1 MLLLTNLVSFISP
14 WLKYEGKIYLQ
25 QYYRSE
31 YYQRSEKNNNKAL
44 ISNHIVAIVR
54 GRSSGMTGLN

>member
-1 MLLLTNLVSFISP
+1 MQLLTNLVSFISP
-14 WLKYEGKIYLQ
+14 WVKYEGKIYLQ
-25 QYYRSE
+25 QYNSRLLCSIKK
-31 YYQRSEKNNNKAL
+31 EKKKAL